1 MINVAERLIG
11 GRFEGANKHDFSD
24 AELLHEIKEAP
35 EPYFIQYLFTNYKA
49 YRYYRFIA
57 PEKHPNANI
66 SELEWM

>member
-35 EPYFIQYLFTNYKA
+35 EPYFIQYLLPT
-49 YRYYRFIA
+49 I
-57 PEKHPNANI
+57 KHTDIIVLSHQKNI
-66 SELEWM
+66 QMQTFLN